1 MRLGKNSKAVA
12 ISRVPLFS
20 RCSKRQLIEIAQ
32 LADEIDLPAGRTLTK
47 EGTNGREF
55 FVILEGSAEVRR
67 GGRVIASLC
76 GGDFLGEIAL
86 VTDVPRTATVT
97 TTTPVRVLVVPTRE
111 FRQLLRTSPDI
122 QGKVLEAVAER
133 VAGMISS

>member
-1 MRLGKNSKAVA
+1 MR
-12 ISRVPLFS
+12 R
-20 RCSKRQLIEIAQ
+20 
-32 LADEIDLPAGRTLTK
+32 D
-47 EGTNGREF
+47 
-55 FVILEGSAEVRR
+55 
-67 GGRVIASLC
+67 GRVIASLC

-86 VTDVPRTATVT
+86 ITDVPRTATVT
-97 TTTPVRVLVVPTRE
+97 TTTPVRVLVLPTRE